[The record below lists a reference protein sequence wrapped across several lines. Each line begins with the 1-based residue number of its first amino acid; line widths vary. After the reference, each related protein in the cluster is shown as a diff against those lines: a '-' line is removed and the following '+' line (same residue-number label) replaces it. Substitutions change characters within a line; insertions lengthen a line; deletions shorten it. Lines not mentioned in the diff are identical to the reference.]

1 MSRIP
6 FLELKPQVAELREEL
21 DEAMARVVDSGWF
34 VLGPE
39 VEAFEEEFA
48 RYCGAKHC
56 VSLGSG
62 LDALVF
68 SLRALGVGD
77 GDEVI
82 VPAHTFVATWLA
94 VSQCGATP
102 IGVDID
108 PATANLD
115 LVKAAEAITS
125 KTKALIPVHLYGQP
139 ADIPGFLE
147 LGEKHSIPVLFD
159 AAQAHGALHNGERIG
174 GEGAANAWSFY
185 PGKNLGAFG
194 DGGAV
199 TTNDAQLAD
208 KLRMLRNYGSK
219 EKYVHDIQGGNSRLD
234 PLQAAVLRVKLAHL
248 DSWNERRRTLA
259 AAYHS
264 ALSSIE
270 GIKRLTQDPRF
281 ESSWHLY
288 VIHCSDRAAA
298 IRRLEDRDIGHL
310 IHYPIPCHRQGAYA
324 GSNHLRFEH
333 AERAAEQV
341 LSLPMSPH
349 HDHDVATKVADALR

>member
-21 DEAMARVVDSGWF
+21 DAAMARVVDSGWF
-34 VLGPE
+34 ILGPE

-48 RYCGAKHC
+48 RYCGAKYC
-56 VSLGSG
+56 VTVGSG

-68 SLRALGVGD
+68 SLRALGVGA

-102 IGVDID
+102 VGVDID
-108 PATANLD
+108 AATANLD
-115 LVKAAEAITS
+115 LAKAAAAITP
-125 KTKALIPVHLYGQP
+125 KTKAVIPVHLYGQP
-139 ADIPGFLE
+139 ADIPGFLA
-147 LGEKHSIPVLFD
+147 LGGKHGVAVLFD
-159 AAQAHGALHNGERIG
+159 AAQAHGARHKGQRIG
-174 GEGAANAWSFY
+174 SEGAASAWSFY

-199 TTNDAQLAD
+199 TTNDAELAAT
-208 KLRMLRNYGSK
+208 LRTLRNYGSK
-219 EKYVHDIQGGNSRLD
+219 KKYVHEVQGGNSRLD
-234 PLQAAVLRVKLAHL
+234 PIQAAVLRVKLAHL
-248 DSWNERRRTLA
+248 DAWNERRRELA
-259 AAYHS
+259 AAYGS
-264 ALSSIE
+264 ALGSVE
-270 GIKRLTQDPRF
+270 GLELLAQDPRF

-288 VIHCSDRAAA
+288 VVRCADRAATMK
-298 IRRLEDRDIGHL
+298 RLEEREIGHL
-310 IHYPIPCHRQGAYA
+310 IHYPFPCHKQGAYA
-324 GSNHLRFEH
+324 GFNHLRFEQ

-349 HDHDVATKVADALR
+349 HDVSVASHVADALR

>member
-6 FLELKPQVAELREEL
+6 FLELSPQVAELREEL
-21 DEAMARVVDSGWF
+21 DEAIARVVDSGWF
-34 VLGPE
+34 ILGPE

-48 RYCGAKHC
+48 RYCGAQHC

-68 SLRALGVGD
+68 SLRALGVGE
-77 GDEVI
+77 GDEVV

-102 IGVDID
+102 VGVDID

-115 LVKAAEAITS
+115 LAKASSAIS
-125 KTKALIPVHLYGQP
+125 AKTKALIPVHLYGQP
-139 ADIPGFLE
+139 ADIPGFLA
-147 LGEKHSIPVLFD
+147 LSEKHGVPVLFD
-159 AAQAHGALHNGERIG
+159 AAQAHGARHNARPVGS
-174 GEGAANAWSFY
+174 EGAASAWSFY

-199 TTNDAQLAD
+199 TTNDAALAA

-219 EKYVHDIQGGNSRLD
+219 EKYVHEVQGGNSRLD
-234 PLQAAVLRVKLAHL
+234 PIQAAVLRVKLAHL
-248 DSWNERRRTLA
+248 DAWNERRRHLA
-259 AAYHS
+259 AAYEI
-264 ALSSIE
+264 ALSDID
-270 GIKRLTQDPRF
+270 GIKQLDQDPRF

-288 VIHCSDRAAA
+288 VVQCEDRAMTMK
-298 IRRLEDRDIGHL
+298 RLEDRGIGHL

-349 HDHDVATKVADALR
+349 HDLDVAARVADALR

>member
-1 MSRIP
+1 MTNIP
-6 FLELKPQVAELREEL
+6 FLELKPQVAELRSEL

-34 VLGPE
+34 ILGPE

-48 RYCGAKHC
+48 RYCGAQHC

-68 SLRALGVGD
+68 SLRAMGIGK

-108 PATANLD
+108 PTTANLD
-115 LVKAAEAITS
+115 LAKAATAITS
-125 KTKALIPVHLYGQP
+125 KTKAMIPVHLYGQP
-139 ADIPGFLE
+139 ADIPGFLG
-147 LGEKHSIPVLFD
+147 LGKKHGIPVLFD
-159 AAQAHGALHNGERIG
+159 AAQAHGARHEGRRVG
-174 GEGAANAWSFY
+174 SEGAANAWSFY

-199 TTNDAQLAD
+199 TTNDAELAAE
-208 KLRMLRNYGSK
+208 LRMLRNYGSK
-219 EKYVHDIQGGNSRLD
+219 QKYVHDVQGGNSRLD

-248 DSWNERRRTLA
+248 DAWNGRRRQLA
-259 AAYHS
+259 AAYNEAFRS
-264 ALSSIE
+264 VE
-270 GIKRLTQDPRF
+270 GIEILTQDPRF

-288 VIHCSDRAAA
+288 VIRCADRSATMK
-298 IRRLEDRDIGHL
+298 RLEAHGIGHL
-310 IHYPIPCHRQGAYA
+310 IHYPIPCHHQGAYA
-324 GSNHLRFEH
+324 DSNHLHFEH
-333 AERAAEQV
+333 SERAAEEV

-349 HDHDVATKVADALR
+349 HGLDVAEAVAHALG

>member
-6 FLELKPQVAELREEL
+6 FLELKPQVAELREEI

-34 VLGPE
+34 ILGPE

-48 RYCGAKHC
+48 RYCGAEHC

-68 SLRALGVGD
+68 SLRALGVSE

-102 IGVDID
+102 VGVDID

-115 LVKAAEAITS
+115 LAKSAAAITP

-139 ADIPGFLE
+139 ADIPGFSG
-147 LGEKHSIPVLFD
+147 LGEKHGIPVLFD
-159 AAQAHGALHNGERIG
+159 AAQAHGARHNTQRIG
-174 GEGAANAWSFY
+174 SEGAANAWSFY

-199 TTNDAQLAD
+199 TTNDAQLAA
-208 KLRMLRNYGSK
+208 KIRMLRNYGSK
-219 EKYVHDIQGGNSRLD
+219 QKYVHDVQGGNSRLD
-234 PLQAAVLRVKLAHL
+234 PIQAAVLRVKLAHL
-248 DSWNERRRTLA
+248 DSWNDRRRNLASAYNSTLG
-259 AAYHS
+259 
-264 ALSSIE
+264 SID
-270 GIKRLTQDPRF
+270 GIERVTQDPRF

-288 VIHCSDRAAA
+288 VIRCADRAATMK
-298 IRRLEDRDIGHL
+298 RLEDRDIGHL
-310 IHYPIPCHRQGAYA
+310 IHYPIPCHQQGAYA
-324 GSNHLRFEH
+324 ESNHLRFEH
-333 AERAAEQV
+333 SEHAAAQV

-349 HDHDVATKVADALR
+349 HDIEVASQVADALR